1 MCSYNLSQIIQN
13 IYYKQK
19 EKEKE
24 KESTAKHLLFKLRWL
39 FLLQAKADFK
49 DT

>member
-24 KESTAKHLLFKLRWL
+24 STTKHLLFKLRWL
-39 FLLQAKADFK
+39 FLLQTKADFK

>member
-13 IYYKQK
+13 IYYKQ
-19 EKEKE
+19 KEKE